1 MARLNKAFW
10 FWCEFSSI
18 DTEYLNQI
26 QNKVQRELRG
36 PEFKIHLTLAGP
48 FNEINPSSI
57 NGIRTYCSQNSP
69 IQVKLFKYDYQE
81 KFFQSFFIAVSQSKE
96 LNDLR
101 NSIFKI
107 NHQKPSHPYLPHISL
122 AYGDYEKATKE
133 NLITSLP
140 WLKNSIAIDKV
151 SIIEVEEDINLWKAS
166 ECFSFSSVSLV

>member
-1 MARLNKAFW
+1 MTRLNKAFW
-10 FWCEFSSI
+10 VWCEFSSI
-18 DTEYLNQI
+18 DTEYLKKI

-57 NGIRTYCSQNSP
+57 DGIRTYCSQNSP
-69 IQVKLFKYDYQE
+69 IEVRLFKYDYQE

-101 NSIFKI
+101 NAMFKI
-107 NHQKPSHPYLPHISL
+107 YHQKPSHPYLPHVSL
-122 AYGDYEKATKE
+122 AYGDYKKTTKE

-140 WLKNSIAIDKV
+140 RLKNSIAIDKV
-151 SIIEVEEDINLWKAS
+151 SIVYIDKDINHWKELES
-166 ECFSFSSVSLV
+166 FSFSSASLA